1 MKNFVVNKF
10 GLVALTVLFL
20 VIYGYF
26 SVTDLVD
33 KSAIPENQILTGD
46 KIAIGSL
53 GGFHFLEDIT
63 YSDEL
68 THYRIALHTYLNRST
83 TIDESIIVPYTKI
96 QQIDAEE
103 PIFIDGDLKST
114 TDLGI
119 YRIQVLM
126 SDTRTFDLSGEE
138 VVEIFKGK
146 QKMVINRDPITE
158 IHLVQPPDDSIVQI
172 IIGLN
177 RKTKLYASSDNTGT
191 IFIDILK

>member
-26 SVTDLVD
+26 SVNNLID
-33 KSAIPENQILTGD
+33 KSTIPENQILTGD
-46 KIAIGSL
+46 EMVVGNL

-96 QQIDAEE
+96 QQINAEE
-103 PIFIDGDLKST
+103 PIFIDGDFKST

-126 SDTRTFDLSGEE
+126 SDTRTFDLSELE
-138 VVEIFKGK
+138 IIEIFKGE
-146 QKMVINRDPITE
+146 QKTIINRDPITE
-158 IHLVQPPDDSIVQI
+158 IHLVKSSADSTTQI

-177 RKTKLYASSDNTGT
+177 RKTKLYASSNNTGT